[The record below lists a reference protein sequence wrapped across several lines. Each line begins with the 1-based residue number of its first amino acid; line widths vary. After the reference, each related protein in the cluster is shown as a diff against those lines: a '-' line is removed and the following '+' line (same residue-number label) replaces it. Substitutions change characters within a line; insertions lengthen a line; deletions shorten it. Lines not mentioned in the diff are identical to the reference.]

1 MKNSFIPK
9 EISFS
14 SRLLLLLTITLLLIL
29 TTNFNSSAQSS
40 GKLDSLK
47 TALKKHTI
55 KDTAYLK
62 DLIFLASQQRNED
75 IELSKRYYNE
85 ALSISKNL
93 SAAKFEI
100 KSNTGLGICSAM
112 LDQHSD
118 AIHFFEN
125 ALKLSI
131 QNRFTEYIGDSY
143 NNLGVVY
150 KSLDDYPL
158 SLKFYAKSL
167 KLYDS
172 LNIEDGLAATYDN
185 MGTLYDLMRE
195 PEKSIEHYLK
205 SLAIYKKNNNVRKI
219 TTVNSNI
226 AFVYLQQK
234 EFQKAIDLYENNL
247 KFYVGNGMKTYA
259 VRENSNLG
267 DAYYQIKNYHKA
279 ESVLSSTL
287 AEAETLQMKEI
298 QINTLYNLA
307 KLKAELGNI
316 FKSLEFANKAKLMA
330 DSLQN
335 FRLKSKSQELLSFIY
350 QRAGD
355 YENALKHY
363 KLHKTLEDSLYNESK
378 LKAYKA
384 QQVLLEVV
392 EKNKQLDQQSVQLA
406 LLDQKVIYENRWKW
420 FYASA
425 SILSLIIGVLYFQK
439 SRIGKIY
446 SKELEVKNRFIT
458 EQNEEIETINQQ
470 LEKQVQL
477 RKETDETINYFATS
491 LFGKNELEEILWDVA
506 KNCVARLGFVDC
518 VIYLLDESTE
528 VLIQKAA
535 YGTKNP
541 EDFVIHNPL
550 KIPVGKGIVGAVAQ
564 SGIAEIVND
573 ASKDPRYIID
583 DEARF
588 SELAVPLIHQN
599 KVIGVIDS
607 EHPEK
612 DFYKQYHLEALTTIA
627 SICSSKISQARA
639 DSEAKKAK
647 EAQVEAEQIKQMDLL
662 KTQFFANVSHE
673 FRTPL
678 NLILA
683 PLRKNRFP
691 IPAWE
696 VEMMGRNANRL
707 LRLVN
712 QLLDLAKIEVGL
724 VKLENRTINVA
735 KFISE
740 IAHTFVH
747 LAEAKGIT
755 FKVDIQE
762 RELVAFLD
770 PDKLEKIIY
779 NLLSNAFK
787 FTPSGESVVIHVSK
801 ESLETFSISVTDT
814 GIGIPEHLQEQ
825 VFNRFYQVN
834 SSQTRPYEGTGIGLS
849 LTKELVELMKG
860 SITVKNNEGRGCVF
874 KVCLSTNVVSDGL
887 LEIDEAFPTE
897 LAQAGSYFQNLALV
911 ENDGESFD
919 TVYSDNLPLVLV
931 VEDNADLRK
940 YIRTQIFHEFNVIEA
955 PDGQVGLRLAQ
966 EKIPDLI
973 ITDIMMP
980 EMDGVTM
987 TKNIR
992 GDERTSHIPI
1002 ILLTARD
1009 DDETKLKGFE
1019 TGAEQYLVKP
1029 FEINE
1034 LLARIK
1040 SLLSFNERLKKKFS
1054 QIIMLK
1060 PEDVVIENRDATFL
1074 TKLVKIVED
1083 NIANESFSVENLQK
1097 EIGMSRMQLH
1107 RKLKAL
1113 TNQSANDF
1121 IRSIRLKRAAQ
1132 ILRQPGVQISEA
1144 AYLSGFNHL
1153 SYFSKC
1159 FKEQFGVL
1167 PSDYSKSTTNTD

>member
-1 MKNSFIPK
+1 MKNPFVPK

-14 SRLLLLLTITLLLIL
+14 LRIFSLPVIILLLIL
-29 TTNFNSSAQSS
+29 IPDSKIFAQSS
-40 GKLDSLK
+40 EKLDSLK
-47 TALKKHTI
+47 ANLKKHST
-55 KDTAYLK
+55 KDTTYLK
-62 DLIFLASQQRNED
+62 DLLFLASQQRNED
-75 IELSKRYYNE
+75 IELAQGYYKE
-85 ALSISKNL
+85 ALSISKAI
-93 SAAKFEI
+93 SSVKYEI
-100 KSNTGLGICSAM
+100 KSNTGLGICSAI
-112 LDQHSD
+112 LDEHSD

-125 ALKLSI
+125 ALKLSL
-131 QNRFTEYIGDSY
+131 NNGFSEYAGDSY
-143 NNLGVVY
+143 NNLGNVY
-150 KSLDDYPL
+150 KFLDDYPL
-158 SLKFYAKSL
+158 SLKFYARSL
-167 KLYDS
+167 KLYDP

-185 MGTLYDLMRE
+185 MGILYGLMKE
-195 PEKSIEHYLK
+195 PEKSLEHHLK
-205 SLAIYKKNNNVRKI
+205 SLAIYKKNNNLRKI
-219 TTVNSNI
+219 TSVNSNI
-226 AFVYLQQK
+226 AFEYIQQK
-234 EFQKAIDLYENNL
+234 DFQKAIDIYEANL
-247 KFYVGNGMKTYA
+247 SFYVENGMKTHA
-259 VRENSNLG
+259 VRERSNLG
-267 DAYYQIKNYHKA
+267 DGYYQVKDFNNA
-279 ESVLSSTL
+279 ETTLSTAL
-287 AEAETLQMKEI
+287 AEAESLQMKEI
-298 QINTLYNLA
+298 QINTLYSLA
-307 KLKAELGNI
+307 KLKAELGSI
-316 FKSLEFANKAKLMA
+316 SKSLEFANRAKLMA

-335 FRLKSKSQELLSFIY
+335 FRLKSKVQELLSFVY
-350 QRAGD
+350 QSAGD
-355 YENALKHY
+355 HETALNHY
-363 KLHKTLEDSLYNESK
+363 KTHKVFEDSIYNESK
-378 LKAYKA
+378 SKAYKA

-392 EKNKQLDQQSVQLA
+392 EKNKQLYQQSVQLA
-406 LLDQKVIYENRWKW
+406 LLDQQVMYENRWKW
-420 FYASA
+420 FYVFAS
-425 SILSLIIGVLYFQK
+425 LLFLIIGVLYYQK
-439 SRIGKIY
+439 SRISKIY
-446 SKELEVKNRFIT
+446 SKALEVKNEFIT
-458 EQNEEIETINQQ
+458 EQKEEIETINQQ
-470 LEKQVQL
+470 LERQVQL

-491 LFGKNELEEILWDVA
+491 LFGKNVQDEILWDVA

-518 VIYLLDESTE
+518 VIYLLDESKE

-550 KIPVGKGIVGAVAQ
+550 EIPLGKGIVGAVAQ

-612 DFYKQYHLEALTTIA
+612 HFFKQNHLEALTTIA

-647 EAQVEAEQIKQMDLL
+647 EAQLEAEQIKQMDIL

-712 QLLDLAKIEVGL
+712 QLLDLAKLEVGL
-724 VKLENRTINVA
+724 TKLENRTINVA

-747 LAEAKGIT
+747 LAEAKEIT
-755 FKVDIQE
+755 FKIDVQE
-762 RELVAFLD
+762 RELVAFID

-787 FTPSGESVVIHVSK
+787 FTPAGESVGIQVSK
-801 ESLETFSISVTDT
+801 ESFEAFSITVTDT
-814 GIGIPEHLQEQ
+814 GIGIPEHLQEK

-849 LTKELVELMKG
+849 LTKELVDLMKG
-860 SITVKNNEGRGCVF
+860 SITVNNNDGKGCVF
-874 KVCLSTNVVSDGL
+874 KVTLSTDIAADGV
-887 LEIDEAFPTE
+887 LEIDEAFPTD
-897 LAQAGSYFQNLALV
+897 LTQSGSYFQNLAAV
-911 ENDGESFD
+911 ENDGESLNAI
-919 TVYSDNLPLVLV
+919 YSDNLPLVLV

-940 YIRTQIFHEFNVIEA
+940 YIRTEIFHEFNIIEA
-955 PDGQVGLRLAQ
+955 PDGQTGLRLAQ

-987 TKNIR
+987 TKHIR
-992 GDERTSHIPI
+992 EDERTSHIPI

-1029 FEINE
+1029 FEVNE
-1034 LLARIK
+1034 LVARIK

-1054 QIIMLK
+1054 QIITLK
-1060 PEDVVIENRDATFL
+1060 PEDVVIDNRDATFL
-1074 TKLVKIVED
+1074 IKLVKI
-1083 NIANESFSVENLQK
+1083 
-1097 EIGMSRMQLH
+1097 
-1107 RKLKAL
+1107 
-1113 TNQSANDF
+1113 
-1121 IRSIRLKRAAQ
+1121 
-1132 ILRQPGVQISEA
+1132 
-1144 AYLSGFNHL
+1144 
-1153 SYFSKC
+1153 
-1159 FKEQFGVL
+1159 
-1167 PSDYSKSTTNTD
+1167 

>member
-1 MKNSFIPK
+1 MSFSCTLFSLLVIILLFSSPNSNSF
-9 EISFS
+9 
-14 SRLLLLLTITLLLIL
+14 
-29 TTNFNSSAQSS
+29 AQSS
-40 GKLDSLK
+40 EKLDSLK
-47 TALKKHTI
+47 TNLKKHFT
-55 KDTAYLK
+55 KDTSYVK

-75 IELSKRYYNE
+75 IELAQGYYKE
-85 ALSISKNL
+85 ALSISKAL
-93 SAAKFEI
+93 SEVKYEI

-112 LDQHSD
+112 LDEHSD

-131 QNRFTEYIGDSY
+131 NSGFIEYAGDSY
-143 NNLGVVY
+143 NNLGNVY
-150 KSLDDYPL
+150 KFLDDYPL
-158 SLKFYAKSL
+158 SLKFYARSL
-167 KLYDS
+167 TLYDS

-185 MGTLYDLMRE
+185 MGILYGLMKE
-195 PEKSIEHYLK
+195 PEKSLEHYLK
-205 SLAIYKKNNNVRKI
+205 SLAIYKKSNNLRKI
-219 TTVNSNI
+219 TSVNSNI
-226 AFVYLQQK
+226 AFEYLQQK
-234 EFQKAIDLYENNL
+234 DFQKAIDIYEDNL
-247 KFYVGNGMKTYA
+247 SFYVDNGMKTHA
-259 VRENSNLG
+259 VRERSNLG
-267 DAYYQIKNYHKA
+267 DAYYQVKDFNKA
-279 ESVLSSTL
+279 ETTLSIAL
-287 AEAETLQMKEI
+287 PEAESLHMKEI
-298 QINTLYNLA
+298 QINILYSLG
-307 KLKAELGNI
+307 KLKAASGNI
-316 FKSLEFANKAKLMA
+316 SKSLEFAHTAKLMA

-335 FRLKSKSQELLSFIY
+335 FRLKSKVQELLSFVY

-355 YENALKHY
+355 HETALKHY
-363 KLHKTLEDSLYNESK
+363 KVHKVFEDSIYNEGKS
-378 LKAYKA
+378 KAYKA

-392 EKNKQLDQQSVQLA
+392 EKNKQLDQQSVELA
-406 LLDQKVIYENRWKW
+406 LLDQKVMYENRWKW
-420 FYASA
+420 FYGFA
-425 SILSLIIGVLYFQK
+425 SILFLIIGVLYYQK

-446 SKELEVKNRFIT
+446 SNTLEVKNEFIT
-458 EQNEEIETINQQ
+458 EQKEEIETINQQ
-470 LEKQVQL
+470 LERQVQL

-491 LFGKNELEEILWDVA
+491 LFGKNEQDEILWDVA

-518 VIYLLDESTE
+518 VIYLLDESKE

-550 KIPVGKGIVGAVAQ
+550 EIPLGKGIVGAVAQ
-564 SGIAEIVND
+564 SGVAEIVNN

-583 DEARF
+583 DEVRL

-612 DFYKQYHLEALTTIA
+612 DFFKQYHLEALTTIA
-627 SICSSKISQARA
+627 SICSSKISQAWA

-647 EAQVEAEQIKQMDLL
+647 EAQVEAEQIKQMDSL

-724 VKLENRTINVA
+724 IKLDNRTINVA

-747 LAEAKGIT
+747 LAEAKEIT

-787 FTPSGESVVIHVSK
+787 FTPAGESVSIQVLK
-801 ESLETFSISVTDT
+801 ESLERFSIAVTDT
-814 GIGIPEHLQEQ
+814 GIGIPEHLQEK

-849 LTKELVELMKG
+849 LTKELVDLMKG
-860 SITVKNNEGRGCVF
+860 SITVNNNDAKGCVF
-874 KVCLSTNVVSDGL
+874 KVILSTDIAADGV
-887 LEIDEAFPTE
+887 LEIDEAFPTD
-897 LAQAGSYFQNLALV
+897 LTQSGSYFQNLASV
-911 ENDGESFD
+911 ENDGESFNAI
-919 TVYSDNLPLVLV
+919 YSDNLPLVLV

-940 YIRTQIFHEFNVIEA
+940 YIRTQICHEFNIIEA
-955 PDGQVGLRLAQ
+955 PNGQTGLQLAQ

-973 ITDIMMP
+973 VTDIMMP

-987 TKNIR
+987 TKYIR
-992 GDERTSHIPI
+992 EDDRTSHIPI

-1034 LLARIK
+1034 LVARIK
-1040 SLLSFNERLKKKFS
+1040 SLLSFNERLKNKFS
-1054 QIIMLK
+1054 QIITLK
-1060 PEDVVIENRDATFL
+1060 PEDVVIDNRDATFL

-1083 NIANESFSVENLQK
+1083 NIANESFSVENLQR

-1113 TNQSANDF
+1113 TNQPAGDF

-1132 ILRQPGVQISEA
+1132 ILQQPGVQISEA

-1159 FKEQFGVL
+1159 FKDQFGVL
-1167 PSDYSKSTTNTD
+1167 PSDYAKSISNNG